1 VSALAVVWNLVYT
14 LLLLYFFAMWARFVL
29 DLVRTFNRSWRPRGF
44 VLVLVETV
52 YTVTDPLVKFFRRLI
67 PPIRL
72 GQIALD
78 LGWTVGMLVVIIA
91 MTVVSSLAA
100 AS

>member
-14 LLLLYFFAMWARFVL
+14 LLLIYFFAMWARFVL

-44 VLVLVETV
+44 VLVLVEAV

-72 GQIALD
+72 GQVALD
-78 LGWTVGMLVVIIA
+78 LGWSVAMLVVIIA

-100 AS
+100 AA